1 MESKSHTESGGCTR
15 NEVTMVTTTSENK
28 EHVRRVETAVND
40 QDHDVLSE
48 IFIDDLTI
56 HFHGG
61 REELTGLDAFRAYL
75 TELYDAFPDITVNFQ
90 EMIEEDDMVAVRY
103 TGTGTHKGEYGGIA
117 PTGERIQL
125 SGMRFCR
132 LKEGKIAEVWGQRD
146 DLGQLVQLG
155 VVEPPEG

>member
-1 MESKSHTESGGCTR
+1 MA
-15 NEVTMVTTTSENK
+15 TTTSETK

-40 QDHDVLSE
+40 QDHDVLPE
-48 IFIDDLTI
+48 IFTEDLVI
-56 HFHGG
+56 RFHGG
-61 REELTGLDAFRAYL
+61 REEITGLDGFRAYL
-75 TELYDAFPDITVNFQ
+75 TELYDAFPDVTVSFR
-90 EMIEEDDMVAVRY
+90 EMIEEGDMVAVRY
-103 TGTGTHKGEYGGIA
+103 TGTGTHEGEYNGIA

-132 LKEGKIAEVWGQRD
+132 LEDGKIAEVWGQRD